1 MQNLY
6 ENYAKKPKVQVIKG
20 DFIDRLHGRT
30 SISFLFVILILIVF
44 KQAIYSNILC
54 WYPTALNDAQ
64 GQYLSQFC
72 YINSTYLFPDEYD
85 SENYATYHHDQVQI
99 PYYQYI
105 IFIIIG
111 QILLFYIPSLM
122 WEIIASNS
130 TGYMNKLLDIS
141 SATINKIDISDE
153 FLKVLKS
160 YKKKSRSVEESD
172 TKKLESI
179 NEESNDYVKKE
190 SIQKR
195 PSSQNLES
203 LNSNDSNL
211 KNNKS
216 FNIRFKQKLVLD
228 LNPLSGMKY
237 LTLKYF
243 LLKILNLSNSIG
255 QLFILNKIFGGQF
268 LDYGFKYAIKLWN
281 SENPLLITKEFPIYT
296 LCDFF
301 VHQPNRKIH
310 ENTVQCILTVNVLL
324 EKFYVLIWFWLIVLS
339 IITLWNLFSWGY
351 EIVFSTRA
359 RFIHKYLTIHSKMTA
374 SSISIKN
381 NDSDDSENK
390 NFISNQ
396 SSVSEF
402 EDIDIERFQKKY
414 LGVDGLVM
422 LLIIKSVAGDVAF
435 IKLLG
440 DLFNDFRNDLETKTV

>member
-54 WYPTALNDAQ
+54 WYPTALSGPQ
-64 GQYLSQFC
+64 GEYLSQFC
-72 YINSTYLFPDEYD
+72 YINSTYLFPEEYD

-105 IFIIIG
+105 IFILIG

-122 WEIIASNS
+122 WEILASNS
-130 TGYMNKLLDIS
+130 SGYMNKLLDIS
-141 SATINKIDISDE
+141 SATVKKTDISDE
-153 FLKVLKS
+153 FLEVLKPL
-160 YKKKSRSVEESD
+160 KKKSHTVEVSD
-172 TKKLESI
+172 TKRSERI
-179 NEESNDYVKKE
+179 NEESNDNVEKE
-190 SIQKR
+190 NIQKHQ
-195 PSSQNLES
+195 SSQNFDS
-203 LNSNDSNL
+203 FSDSNF

-216 FNIRFKQKLVLD
+216 INKRFKQKLVLD

-237 LTLKYF
+237 LTIKYF

-255 QLFILNKIFGGQF
+255 QLFILNRIFGGQF
-268 LDYGFKYAIKLWN
+268 LDYGIKYAIKLWN

-351 EIVFSTRA
+351 EIAFSTRA
-359 RFIHKYLTIHSKMTA
+359 GFIHKYLRIHSKMA
-374 SSISIKN
+374 VGSISIKRN
-381 NDSDDSENK
+381 ESDDSENK

-396 SSVSEF
+396 SSVSTF
-402 EDIDIERFQKKY
+402 EDIDIQRFQKKY

-422 LLIIKSVAGDVAF
+422 LLLIKSVAGDVAF

-440 DLFNDFRNDLETKTV
+440 DLFNDFHNDFETKTV